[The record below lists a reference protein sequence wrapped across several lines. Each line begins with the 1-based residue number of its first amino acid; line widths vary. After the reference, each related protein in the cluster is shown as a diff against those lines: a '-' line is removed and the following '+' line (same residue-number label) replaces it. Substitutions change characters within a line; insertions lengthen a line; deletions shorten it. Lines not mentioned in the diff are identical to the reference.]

1 MGASFLER
9 KINRKSFCLRTS
21 DMKIT
26 AARGAIAITLGDVPR
41 LRTLFF
47 AKSATALLVEKY
59 GVGFLGA
66 LYTVKRNPADAK
78 ETRLDLK
85 SIDTLA
91 YFLWAGLQEE
101 ISDTS
106 EVLTEA
112 EAEQF
117 IRPWTLHNIFNA
129 TVMAI
134 TGTVSTPAQPG
145 KAEAAEAQTASPS
158 AGVAKAS
165 TSTRRRGSRAAS

>member
-1 MGASFLER
+1 MH
-9 KINRKSFCLRTS
+9 
-21 DMKIT
+21 IT
-26 AARGAIAITLGDVPR
+26 ASRGAIAITLGDVPR

-47 AKSATALLVEKY
+47 PKSATALLVEKY

-78 ETRLDLK
+78 QTKLELK
-85 SIDTLA
+85 SLDTLA

-101 ISDTS
+101 ISGTGEYLS
-106 EVLTEA
+106 ENEA
-112 EAEQF
+112 DEF
-117 IRPWTLHNIFNA
+117 IRPWTLVNIFNA

-134 TGTVSTPAQPG
+134 TGAVSTPAQPG
-145 KAEAAEAQTASPS
+145 KAEAAEAKTASPS
-158 AGVAKAS
+158 AAGARAS

>member
-1 MGASFLER
+1 MR
-9 KINRKSFCLRTS
+9 
-21 DMKIT
+21 IT
-26 AARGAIAITLGDVPR
+26 ASRGAIAVTVGDPPR

-66 LYTVKRNPADAK
+66 LYTVKRHPADPK
-78 ETRLDLK
+78 KTMLDLK
-85 SIDTLA
+85 SLDTLA

-101 ISDTS
+101 ISDTD
-106 EVLTEA
+106 EILTEA

-117 IRPWTLHNIFNA
+117 LRPWTLQNIFNA

-134 TGTVSTPAQPG
+134 TGAVSTPPLPPG
-145 KAEAAEAQTASPS
+145 KAQAAEAQTASPS
-158 AGVAKAS
+158 AAGAKAS
-165 TSTRRRGSRAAS
+165 TSTRRRGSRAGS